1 MEDNI
6 YKIQENINRIFIEIE
21 ENAGEITEEQ
31 LEQLNINQENL
42 KQKLSDYNKAI
53 QVYKNYNEGVSNEI
67 KRLQE
72 LKKTRTNRIE
82 VLRNTMKNAVI
93 NFGSNGK
100 SGNKV
105 IELEDCKLFTKSTV
119 SVIENKER
127 LDILRYEFIE
137 YCRELYKN
145 DLLITGDDIDI
156 QGLIDAIN
164 AKCIAERGEAFVP
177 FTIYD
182 FICTNITF
190 KFTVSLKNLIESN
203 NYLLQAYYG
212 LDYSTGVDI
221 DIDYGADYT
230 DAIFNIIIELVYK
243 HNIKSINY
251 TDILNKISRLIN
263 NYPVTPIDLNNEY
276 NTCIYINKDENNK
289 WYYNRAYKI
298 IVDTVYNLI
307 DNKELYIPRKEELF
321 NKRIYITRGGVIAG
335 EYINKCY
342 IKHNNF
348 YPRDP
353 VIINCSRITNHDDID
368 IYTVDSRSPKLKV
381 LKEFYNVS
389 INIDDKYKHIDIR
402 KFKKL

>member
-1 MEDNI
+1 M
-6 YKIQENINRIFIEIE
+6 YKIEKDNSDFMVFLK
-21 ENAGEITEEQ
+21 TELNK
-31 LEQLNINQENL
+31 LE
-42 KQKLSDYNKAI
+42 K
-53 QVYKNYNEGVSNEI
+53 
-67 KRLQE
+67 
-72 LKKTRTNRIE
+72 
-82 VLRNTMKNAVI
+82 
-93 NFGSNGK
+93 
-100 SGNKV
+100 
-105 IELEDCKLFTKSTV
+105 
-119 SVIENKER
+119 
-127 LDILRYEFIE
+127 
-137 YCRELYKN
+137 
-145 DLLITGDDIDI
+145 
-156 QGLIDAIN
+156 
-164 AKCIAERGEAFVP
+164 
-177 FTIYD
+177 
-182 FICTNITF
+182 
-190 KFTVSLKNLIESN
+190 
-203 NYLLQAYYG
+203 
-212 LDYSTGVDI
+212 
-221 DIDYGADYT
+221 DYGADYT

-298 IVDTVYNLI
+298 IVDKGYNLI